1 MTTSKKTTTPE
12 TVESTENT
20 KTELAVINQFSEMLT
35 SAENTADADF
45 EEVQSGEFLDLVE
58 GQQLTLLFAG
68 FETIQ
73 ERKTKDDQRAATFY
87 NKNGEKLIATHTV
100 LVSKL
105 QRVDISNGMRVVR
118 IVQLPKPAGKNY
130 FDFSVG
136 VL

>member
-20 KTELAVINQFSEMLT
+20 NTELAVINQFSEMLT
-35 SAENTADADF
+35 NAEKTADADF

-73 ERKTKDDQRAATFY
+73 ERKTKDDQKAATFY

-105 QRVDISNGMRVVR
+105 QRVDITNGMRVVR